1 MNKAVIKCTAVHKN
15 FPMYHHFSGGI
26 KNLLL
31 HFPTAVKSIR
41 KSSFTALKDISFKVF
56 AGETIGF
63 IGINGAGKSTI
74 LGLLAGVL
82 KPSSG
87 QVTVD
92 GRIAPLLE
100 LGAGFHTELS
110 GRENILLN
118 GVLLGMLKREVEEK
132 SDAIIEFSELEEFI
146 DQPIRTYSSG
156 MLARLG
162 FSVAVH
168 CDPDILL
175 VDEVLAVGDQDF
187 QKKCIEKMLIFKQEK
202 KTIVFVSHN
211 TDEILKVCDRAIW
224 IDQGIVY
231 RDGQPDEVI
240 NEYIKNDLR

>member
-1 MNKAVIKCTAVHKN
+1 MNKPIIQCTDVRKD
-15 FPMYHHFSGGI
+15 FPIYHHFTGGI
-26 KNLLL
+26 KSFLF
-31 HFPTAVKSIR
+31 HFPTAIKEMRRSR
-41 KSSFTALKDISFKVF
+41 FTALKNISFEVS
-56 AGETIGF
+56 AGETVGIIGK
-63 IGINGAGKSTI
+63 NGAGKSTI

-87 QVTVD
+87 QVTVA

-100 LGAGFHTELS
+100 LGAGFHPELS

-118 GVLLGMLKREVEEK
+118 GILLGMLKREVEEK
-132 SDAIIEFSELEEFI
+132 IDSIIAFSELGKFI

-168 CDPDILL
+168 CEPDILL
-175 VDEVLAVGDQDF
+175 LDEVLSVGDQGF
-187 QKKCIEKMLIFKQEK
+187 QKKCIEKMMGFKRNG

-211 TDEILKVCDRAIW
+211 SDEILKVCDRVIW
-224 IDQGIVY
+224 IDKGIVY
-231 RDGQPDEVI
+231 REGRVDQVI
-240 NEYIKNDLR
+240 NEYIEH

>member
-1 MNKAVIKCTAVHKN
+1 MNKAIIQCTDVRKD
-15 FPMYHHFSGGI
+15 FPIYHHFTGGI
-26 KNLLL
+26 KSFLF
-31 HFPTAVKSIR
+31 HFPTAIKEMR
-41 KSSFTALKDISFKVF
+41 KSRFTAIKNISFEVSS
-56 AGETIGF
+56 GETVGIIGK
-63 IGINGAGKSTI
+63 NGAGKSTI

-87 QVTVD
+87 QVTVA

-100 LGAGFHTELS
+100 LGAGFHPELS

-118 GVLLGMLKREVEEK
+118 GILLGMLKREVEEK
-132 SDAIIEFSELEEFI
+132 IDSIIEFSELEKFI

-168 CDPDILL
+168 CEPDILL
-175 VDEVLAVGDQDF
+175 LDEVLSVGDQGF
-187 QKKCIEKMLIFKQEK
+187 QKKCIEKMMGFKRNG

-211 TDEILKVCDRAIW
+211 SDEILKVCDRVIW
-224 IDQGIVY
+224 IDKGIVY
-231 RDGQPDEVI
+231 REGRVDQVI
-240 NEYIKNDLR
+240 NEYIEH

>member
-1 MNKAVIKCTAVHKN
+1 MNKTVIQCTAVHKN

-31 HFPTAVKSIR
+31 HFPTAIKSIR

-118 GVLLGMLKREVEEK
+118 GILLGMLKREVEEK

-187 QKKCIEKMLIFKQEK
+187 QNKCIKKMLGFKEIG
-202 KTIVFVSHN
+202 KTIVFVSHHVE
-211 TDEILKVCDRAIW
+211 EIRRVCDRVIW
-224 IDQGIVY
+224 IENNKIRLNDVS
-231 RDGQPDEVI
+231 EKVLV
-240 NEYIKNDLR
+240 EYLGGK

>member
-1 MNKAVIKCTAVHKN
+1 MNKAIIQCTDVRKD
-15 FPMYHHFSGGI
+15 FPIYHHFTGGI
-26 KNLLL
+26 KSFLF
-31 HFPTAVKSIR
+31 HFPTAIKEMRRSR
-41 KSSFTALKDISFKVF
+41 FTALKNISFEVSS
-56 AGETIGF
+56 GETVGIIGK
-63 IGINGAGKSTI
+63 NGAGKSTI

-110 GRENILLN
+110 GRENIILN
-118 GVLLGMLKREVEEK
+118 GILLGMLKRDVEEK
-132 SDAIIEFSELEEFI
+132 IDSIIEFSELEEFI

-187 QKKCIEKMLIFKQEK
+187 QKKCIEKMLVFKQER

-211 TDEILKVCDRAIW
+211 SDEILKVCDRAIW

-231 RDGQPDEVI
+231 RDGQPDQVI
-240 NEYIKNDLR
+240 NEYIKND

>member
-1 MNKAVIKCTAVHKN
+1 MNKTVIQCTDVRKD
-15 FPMYHHFSGGI
+15 FPIYHHFTGGI
-26 KNLLL
+26 KNFLF
-31 HFPTAVKSIR
+31 HFPTALREMR
-41 KSSFTALKDISFKVF
+41 KSRFTALKNVSLEISS
-56 AGETIGF
+56 GETVGIIGK
-63 IGINGAGKSTI
+63 NGAGKSTI

-87 QVTVD
+87 QVTVA

-118 GVLLGMLKREVEEK
+118 GILLGMLKREVEEK

-162 FSVAVH
+162 FSVAVY
-168 CDPDILL
+168 CNPDILL

-187 QKKCIEKMLIFKQEK
+187 QKKCIEKMLVFKQEQ

-231 RDGQPDEVI
+231 RDGQPDQVI
-240 NEYIKNDLR
+240 NEYIKND

>member
-1 MNKAVIKCTAVHKN
+1 MNKAIIQCTDVRKD
-15 FPMYHHFSGGI
+15 FPIYHHFTGGI
-26 KNLLL
+26 KSFLF
-31 HFPTAVKSIR
+31 HFPTAIKEMR
-41 KSSFTALKDISFKVF
+41 KSRFTALKNISFEVSS
-56 AGETIGF
+56 GETVGIIGK
-63 IGINGAGKSTI
+63 NGAGKSTI

-87 QVTVD
+87 QVTVA

-100 LGAGFHTELS
+100 LGAGFHPELS

-118 GVLLGMLKREVEEK
+118 GILLGMLKRELEEK
-132 SDAIIEFSELEEFI
+132 IDSIIEFSELEKFI

-175 VDEVLAVGDQDF
+175 VDEVLSVGDQDF
-187 QKKCIEKMLIFKQEK
+187 QKKCIEKMSDFKTTG
-202 KTIVFVSHN
+202 KTIVFVSHSM
-211 TDEILKVCDRAIW
+211 EQIGRICDRVIW
-224 IDQGIVY
+224 IDQGEIHLSGEPQQIILKY
-231 RDGQPDEVI
+231 Q
-240 NEYIKNDLR
+240 

>member
-1 MNKAVIKCTAVHKN
+1 MSDAVIKCAGIHKD

-31 HFPTAVKSIR
+31 HFPTAVKSMK
-41 KSSFTALKDISFKVF
+41 KSSFTALKNIDLEISS
-56 AGETIGF
+56 GETIGI
-63 IGINGAGKSTI
+63 IGNNGAGKSTI
-74 LGLLAGVL
+74 LGLFAGVL
-82 KPSSG
+82 KPTSG
-87 QVTVD
+87 QINIE
-92 GRIAPLLE
+92 GRVAPLLE
-100 LGAGFHTELS
+100 LGAGFHLELS

-118 GVLLGMLKREVEEK
+118 GILLGMLKREVEEK

-187 QKKCIEKMLIFKQEK
+187 QKKCIKKMLGFKEIS
-202 KTIVFVSHN
+202 KTIVFVSHHVE
-211 TDEILKVCDRAIW
+211 EIRRVCDRVIW
-224 IDQGIVY
+224 IENKKIRLNDVS
-231 RDGQPDEVI
+231 EKVLV
-240 NEYIKNDLR
+240 EYLGGK

>member
-1 MNKAVIKCTAVHKN
+1 
-15 FPMYHHFSGGI
+15 MYHHFSGGI

-31 HFPTAVKSIR
+31 HFPTAFKSMR

-56 AGETIGF
+56 AGETIGV

-87 QVTVD
+87 QVIVD

-100 LGAGFHTELS
+100 LGAGFHPELS

-118 GVLLGMLKREVEEK
+118 GILLGMLKREVEEK
-132 SDAIIEFSELEEFI
+132 TDSIIEFSELEEFI

>member
-1 MNKAVIKCTAVHKN
+1 MNKAIIQCTDVRKD
-15 FPMYHHFSGGI
+15 FPIYHHFTGGI
-26 KNLLL
+26 KSFLF
-31 HFPTAVKSIR
+31 HFPTAIKEMR
-41 KSSFTALKDISFKVF
+41 KSRFTALKNISFEVS
-56 AGETIGF
+56 AGETVGIIGK
-63 IGINGAGKSTI
+63 NGAGKSTI

-87 QVTVD
+87 QVTVA

-100 LGAGFHTELS
+100 LGAGFHPELS

-118 GVLLGMLKREVEEK
+118 GILLGMLKREVEEK
-132 SDAIIEFSELEEFI
+132 IDSIIAFSELEEFI

-168 CDPDILL
+168 SDPDILL

-187 QKKCIEKMLIFKQEK
+187 QKKCIEKMIGFKENG

-211 TDEILKVCDRAIW
+211 VEEIRRVCGRVIW
-224 IDQGIVY
+224 IEDKKI
-231 RDGQPDEVI
+231 RLIDESEKVL
-240 NEYIKNDLR
+240 NEYVGT

>member
-1 MNKAVIKCTAVHKN
+1 
-15 FPMYHHFSGGI
+15 MYHHFSGGL

-31 HFPTAVKSIR
+31 DFPTAFKSMR
-41 KSSFTALKDISFKVF
+41 KGSFTALKDISFEVF
-56 AGETIGF
+56 AGETIGI

-87 QVTVD
+87 QVIID

-100 LGAGFHTELS
+100 LGAGFHPELS

-132 SDAIIEFSELEEFI
+132 IDSIIEFSELEEFI

-162 FSVAVH
+162 FSVAVY
-168 CDPDILL
+168 CNPDILL

-187 QKKCIEKMLIFKQEK
+187 QKKCIEKMLVFKQER

-211 TDEILKVCDRAIW
+211 SDEILKVCDRAIW

-231 RDGQPDEVI
+231 RDGQPDQVI
-240 NEYIKNDLR
+240 NEYIKND

>member
-15 FPMYHHFSGGI
+15 FPMYHHFSGGL

-31 HFPTAVKSIR
+31 HFPTAFKSMR
-41 KSSFTALKDISFKVF
+41 KSSFTALKDISFEVF
-56 AGETIGF
+56 AGETIGV

-87 QVTVD
+87 QITVD

-100 LGAGFHTELS
+100 LGAGFHPELS

-118 GVLLGMLKREVEEK
+118 GILLGMLKREVEEK
-132 SDAIIEFSELEEFI
+132 IDSIIEFSELEKFI

-168 CDPDILL
+168 CEPDILL
-175 VDEVLAVGDQDF
+175 LDEVLSVGDQDF
-187 QKKCIEKMLIFKQEK
+187 QKKCIEKMLGFKRSG
-202 KTIVFVSHN
+202 KTIIFVSHSAQQI
-211 TDEILKVCDRAIW
+211 EEMCDRIIW
-224 IDQGIVY
+224 IQNGKVHLNGKPVEVLQAY
-231 RDGQPDEVI
+231 RNYG
-240 NEYIKNDLR
+240 K

>member
-1 MNKAVIKCTAVHKN
+1 MNKTVIQCTDIRKD
-15 FPMYHHFSGGI
+15 FPIYHHFTGGI
-26 KNLLL
+26 KNFLF
-31 HFPTAVKSIR
+31 HFPTAIKEMR
-41 KSSFTALKDISFKVF
+41 KSRFTALKNISFEVSS
-56 AGETIGF
+56 GETVGIIGK
-63 IGINGAGKSTI
+63 NGAGKSTI

-118 GVLLGMLKREVEEK
+118 GILLGMLKREVEEK
-132 SDAIIEFSELEEFI
+132 IDSIIEFSELEKFI

-168 CDPDILL
+168 CEPDILL
-175 VDEVLAVGDQDF
+175 LDEVLSVGDQDF
-187 QKKCIEKMLIFKQEK
+187 QKKCIEKMLGFKRSG
-202 KTIVFVSHN
+202 KTIVFVSHS
-211 TDEILKVCDRAIW
+211 EKQIEQICDRLIW
-224 IDQGIVY
+224 IDH
-231 RDGQPDEVI
+231 GQIHSAGETETIISDYL
-240 NEYIKNDLR
+240 NNG

>member
-1 MNKAVIKCTAVHKN
+1 MNKTVIQCTAVHKN
-15 FPMYHHFSGGI
+15 FPMYHHFSGGL

-31 HFPTAVKSIR
+31 HFPTAFKSMR
-41 KSSFTALKDISFKVF
+41 KSSFTALKDISFEVF
-56 AGETIGF
+56 AGETIGV

-87 QVTVD
+87 QVIVD

-100 LGAGFHTELS
+100 LGAGFHPELS

-118 GVLLGMLKREVEEK
+118 GILLGMLKREVEEK

-168 CDPDILL
+168 CNPDILL

-187 QKKCIEKMLIFKQEK
+187 QKKCIEKMLVFKQEQ

-240 NEYIKNDLR
+240 NEYIKNNLH

>member
-1 MNKAVIKCTAVHKN
+1 MNKTVIQCTAVHKN

-41 KSSFTALKDISFKVF
+41 KSSFTALKDINFKVF

-63 IGINGAGKSTI
+63 VGINGAGKSTI

-118 GVLLGMLKREVEEK
+118 GILLGMLKREVEEK
-132 SDAIIEFSELEEFI
+132 IDSIIEFSELEKFI
-146 DQPIRTYSSG
+146 NQPIRTYSSG

-168 CDPDILL
+168 CEPDILL
-175 VDEVLAVGDQDF
+175 LDEVLSVGDRDF
-187 QKKCIEKMLIFKQEK
+187 QKKCIEKMLGFKRSG
-202 KTIVFVSHN
+202 KTIVFVSHSAEQIN
-211 TDEILKVCDRAIW
+211 QICERAIW
-224 IDQGIVY
+224 IHQSEIHLMGKSEEVLSAY
-231 RDGQPDEVI
+231 RNYE
-240 NEYIKNDLR
+240 E

>member
-1 MNKAVIKCTAVHKN
+1 M
-15 FPMYHHFSGGI
+15 
-26 KNLLL
+26 
-31 HFPTAVKSIR
+31 R
-41 KSSFTALKDISFKVF
+41 KSSFTALKDISFEVF
-56 AGETIGF
+56 AGETIGI

-100 LGAGFHTELS
+100 LGAGFHPELS

-118 GVLLGMLKREVEEK
+118 GILLGMLKREVEEK

-162 FSVAVH
+162 FS
-168 CDPDILL
+168 
-175 VDEVLAVGDQDF
+175 
-187 QKKCIEKMLIFKQEK
+187 
-202 KTIVFVSHN
+202 
-211 TDEILKVCDRAIW
+211 
-224 IDQGIVY
+224 
-231 RDGQPDEVI
+231 
-240 NEYIKNDLR
+240 

>member
-1 MNKAVIKCTAVHKN
+1 MNDAIIKCTAVYKN

-26 KNLLL
+26 KNLLF
-31 HFPTAVKSIR
+31 HFPTAIKSMR
-41 KSSFTALKDISFKVF
+41 KRHFTALENIDLEISS
-56 AGETIGF
+56 GETIGI
-63 IGINGAGKSTI
+63 IGNNGAGKSTI

-82 KPSSG
+82 KPTSG
-87 QVTVD
+87 QINIE
-92 GRIAPLLE
+92 GRVAPLLE
-100 LGAGFHTELS
+100 LGAGFHLELS

-118 GVLLGMLKREVEEK
+118 GILLGMLKREVEEK

-187 QKKCIEKMLIFKQEK
+187 QNKCIKKMLGFKEIG
-202 KTIVFVSHN
+202 KTIVFVSHHVE
-211 TDEILKVCDRAIW
+211 EIRRVCDRVIW
-224 IDQGIVY
+224 IENKKIRLNDVS
-231 RDGQPDEVI
+231 EKVLV
-240 NEYIKNDLR
+240 EYLGGK

>member
-1 MNKAVIKCTAVHKN
+1 MNNVIIKCTAVHKN

-31 HFPTAVKSIR
+31 HFPTAFKSMR
-41 KSSFTALKDISFKVF
+41 KSSFTALKDISFEVF
-56 AGETIGF
+56 AGETIGV

-87 QVTVD
+87 QVIVD

-100 LGAGFHTELS
+100 LGAGFHPELS

-118 GVLLGMLKREVEEK
+118 GILLGMLKREVEEK
-132 SDAIIEFSELEEFI
+132 TDSIIEFSELEEFI

-187 QKKCIEKMLIFKQEK
+187 QKKCIEKMLVFKQEQ

-231 RDGQPDEVI
+231 RDGQPDQVM
-240 NEYIKNDLR
+240 NEYLKNALH